1 MNVSST
7 SPAKSPLYRCSRR
20 AAIAFLAFATILA
33 PTFSP
38 TAAAPKPRL
47 SSPWPKSAKPGSE
60 TFAPNSSK
68 PS

>member
-20 AAIAFLAFATILA
+20 AAIAFLAFATSLA

-38 TAAAPKPRL
+38 TTAAP
-47 SSPWPKSAKPGSE
+47 
-60 TFAPNSSK
+60 
-68 PS
+68 